1 MAAAEHP
8 VQPEVAV
15 AKSLNHQR
23 KLAELAA
30 RHAIAEEG
38 GGEERRE
45 RERKSGKLSARER
58 IDFLLDEG
66 TFEETDK
73 FVTHR
78 ATDFGMAEMRVPGDG
93 FITGYGRVHGRVVFV
108 FAQDFTVFGGSL
120 SEANAAKIVKIMDM
134 AMRVGAPVIGLNDS
148 GGARI
153 QEGVVSLAG
162 YTDIFLRNTL
172 ASGVVP
178 QISAILGP
186 CAGGAVYSPAIT
198 DFTVMTEGTS
208 YMFVTGPDVI
218 KTVTHEDVTKEALGG
233 AVTHNE
239 ISGVAHFM
247 AHDDQE
253 CLATVRELL
262 SFLPSNNLDDAP
274 RREIQDDPA
283 RADAALDTIIPEES
297 NQPYDMVDVIS
308 RVVDDGYFFQVQ
320 EHFAR
325 NIVVGFA
332 RMAGRPV
339 GIVANQPAFLAGVLD
354 INASV
359 KGARFVRF
367 CDAFNIPLITF
378 EDVPGFMPGIQQE
391 HGGIIR
397 HGAKLLYAFAEAT
410 VPKLTVITRKAYGGA
425 YCVMSSKH
433 LRTDLNLAWPTAE
446 IAVMGPEGAVNIVY
460 KRELETTVKRAEAMW
475 PQGKA
480 FTEEEKLAVLAE
492 ARKDKVEEF
501 RERFANPYVAAER
514 GYIDAV
520 VRPSETRRRLNSAL
534 DMLATKR
541 DKNPAKKHG
550 NIPL

>member
-1 MAAAEHP
+1 MAATEHP
-8 VQPEVAV
+8 ATSEKKPTA
-15 AKSLNHQR
+15 HQIR
-23 KLAELAA
+23 LTELAA

-38 GGEERRE
+38 GGPERRV
-45 RERKSGKLSARER
+45 REEAAGKLSARER
-58 IDFLLDEG
+58 IDLLLDEG

-78 ATDFGMAEMRVPGDG
+78 ASDFGMDAQRVPGDG
-93 FITGYGRVHGRVVFV
+93 FITGHGRIDGRVVFV

-120 SEANAAKIVKIMDM
+120 SEANAAKIVKIMDL
-134 AMRVGAPVIGLNDS
+134 AMKVGAPVIGLNDS

-153 QEGVVSLAG
+153 QEGVLSLAG

-198 DFTVMTEGTS
+198 DFTLMTEKTS

-218 KTVTHEDVTKEALGG
+218 KTVLHEDVTKDALGG
-233 AVTHNE
+233 AHTHNE

-247 AHDDQE
+247 AHDDRE
-253 CLATVRELL
+253 CLAMIRELVG
-262 SFLPSNNLDDAP
+262 FIPSNNLDDPP
-274 RREIQDDPA
+274 RRPTSDDPA

-297 NQPYDMVDVIS
+297 NQPYDMVDVIT
-308 RVVDDGYFFQVQ
+308 RIVDDGYLFQVQ

-325 NIVVGFA
+325 NLVVGFA
-332 RMAGRPV
+332 RMNGRPV
-339 GIVANQPAFLAGVLD
+339 GVVANQPAVLAGVLD
-354 INASV
+354 IDASV

-378 EDVPGFMPGIQQE
+378 EDVPGFMPGTRQE

-433 LRTDLNLAWPTAE
+433 LRTDVNLAWPTAE

-460 KRELETTVKRAEAMW
+460 KRELDQVVRRAEAVM
-475 PQGKA
+475 PQGVSL
-480 FTEEEKLAVLAE
+480 TEDQKLEVLAE
-492 ARKDKVEEF
+492 ARKEKVEEF

-514 GYIDAV
+514 GYVDAV
-520 VRPSETRRRLNSAL
+520 IRPSETRRRLNTAL

-541 DKNPAKKHG
+541 EKNPPRKHG